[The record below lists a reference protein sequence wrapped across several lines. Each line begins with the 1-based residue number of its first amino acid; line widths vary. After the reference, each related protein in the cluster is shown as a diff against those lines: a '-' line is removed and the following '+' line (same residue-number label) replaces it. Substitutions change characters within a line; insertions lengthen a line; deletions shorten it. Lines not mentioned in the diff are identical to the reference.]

1 MSPTKATPKSSL
13 LKWNSNNLGKLTTHI
28 LDTARGKPAAGVA
41 VTLHRVSGGKRE
53 TLGEYKT
60 NNDGRTN
67 TALLEGDNF
76 AAGEYELDF
85 AVGEYFGD
93 GEESFLGV
101 VTVRFRVQDANANYH
116 IPLLTSPYGY
126 TTYRGS

>member
-1 MSPTKATPKSSL
+1 M
-13 LKWNSNNLGKLTTHI
+13 GKLTTHI

-41 VTLHRVSGGKRE
+41 VTLHRVAGGKRE
-53 TLGEYKT
+53 KLGEYKT

-67 TALLEGDNF
+67 TALLEGENF
-76 AAGEYELDF
+76 SAGEYELDF
-85 AVGEYFGD
+85 AVGEYFGG

-101 VTVRFRVQDANANYH
+101 VTVRFRVQDANANFH